1 MADATAHLNICQIL
15 ASTFCHCEERG
26 EMPGTADN
34 YLVGK
39 LRIAPSVIYT
49 LVSVFYQS

>member
-1 MADATAHLNICQIL
+1 
-15 ASTFCHCEERG
+15 
-26 EMPGTADN
+26 MPGTADN

-39 LRIAPSVIYT
+39 LRIDSSVIYT